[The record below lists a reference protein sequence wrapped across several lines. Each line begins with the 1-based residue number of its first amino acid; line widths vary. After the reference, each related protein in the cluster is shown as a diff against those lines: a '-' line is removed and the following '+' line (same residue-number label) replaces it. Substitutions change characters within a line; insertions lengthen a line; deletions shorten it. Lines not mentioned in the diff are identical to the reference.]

1 MCWPFAEVWL
11 EDPPPPRRKRR
22 YRKTT
27 VERKVW
33 VPRNAQTVSSA
44 LSFPLLTA
52 SATSLHSNTLRMH
65 HSTHIAISKQLRQQL
80 PLPPQPT
87 HKHRRHN
94 SASAIMSANGNE
106 YEHWPS
112 DNQRYTQPAPPAP
125 GFDGNNGVHSHSYL
139 IPPKQKS
146 ASPAPGGR
154 SDSKSPQPPPVVS
167 YPQPIYYGYPPQGM
181 THPSQQQYYSHPVP
195 MAMQP
200 PPAAYPGFWAAPP
213 MAPAP
218 APAPV
223 AITGNEHY
231 YIPIQQAPKPSEPAP
246 TGNAWIGRTKAEVE
260 EDNMKLAKSENVYA
274 PRKLVPQMDDDQMV
288 WVIELDK
295 TRTLRYV
302 VAVD

>member
-1 MCWPFAEVWL
+1 
-11 EDPPPPRRKRR
+11 
-22 YRKTT
+22 
-27 VERKVW
+27 
-33 VPRNAQTVSSA
+33 
-44 LSFPLLTA
+44 
-52 SATSLHSNTLRMH
+52 MH
-65 HSTHIAISKQLRQQL
+65 HSTHLSILKQLRQQL

-94 SASAIMSANGNE
+94 NASIIMSADGDD

-112 DNQRYTQPAPPAP
+112 DNKRYTQPAPPAP
-125 GFDGNNGVHSHSYL
+125 GFDGNNGFHSHSYL

-146 ASPAPGGR
+146 ASPAPGGGR
-154 SDSKSPQPPPVVS
+154 ADSKSPQPPPVVS

-181 THPSQQQYYSHPVP
+181 THPGQQQYYSHTVP

-200 PPAAYPGFWAAPP
+200 GPAAYPGYFASPV
-213 MAPAP
+213 MAPA
-218 APAPV
+218 AAPV

-231 YIPIQQAPKPSEPAP
+231 YIPIQQAPKAAEPAP
-246 TGNAWIGRTKAEVE
+246 TANDWNGRTKAQVE

-274 PRKLVPQMDDDQMV
+274 PRELVPKMEEHQLV

-302 VAVD
+302 VAVI